1 MPALDIPRLKHWFA
15 HHARDLAP
23 LATLIALVLFF
34 SLFTSG
40 FFNTYTLASVL
51 KQGSTRA
58 IVATGLTFV
67 LLCAEI
73 DLSVALVATL
83 SACQMG
89 VLYHWILTHHPS
101 ILSLTGEAGTVHV
114 TLLGVAFVILLP
126 VLSGLLIG
134 LLNGVLTVWSRL
146 PSFIITLAMMEVV
159 RGLASFLTRG
169 AQYPQ
174 MPALLP
180 AAANESVEIGFGF
193 ELPNSIFVCGA
204 ILLCAHLVLGYT
216 RFGRYVYMIGGNR
229 EAARLAGVRTGAV
242 VVACL
247 AICGMT
253 ASIAGLMNAGWL
265 NSAGV
270 NQNQH
275 LLLEAIACVVL
286 GGTSLFGG
294 VGGIKYTI
302 IGVLAFTVL
311 DVGLGYV
318 TWVDEFLRRSVMGV
332 VLLAALLLNG
342 QLAKIRDN

>member
-1 MPALDIPRLKHWFA
+1 MSSYKSALR

-23 LATLIALVLFF
+23 LATLLVLILFF
-34 SLFTSG
+34 SVFTSG
-40 FFNTYTLASVL
+40 FFDLYTFSSVL
-51 KQGSTRA
+51 KQASTRA

-83 SACQMG
+83 AACQMG
-89 VLYHWILTHHPS
+89 VLYKWILDTGPAV
-101 ILSLTGEAGTVHV
+101 LSAAAPDGTFTVSLAGA
-114 TLLGVAFVILLP
+114 LLVLILP
-126 VLSGLLIG
+126 VLTGLFVG
-134 LLNGVLTVWSRL
+134 LLNGLLTVWSRL
-146 PSFIITLAMMEVV
+146 PSFIITLAMMEIA
-159 RGLASFLTRG
+159 RGLASYLTKG
-169 AQYPQ
+169 AQYPD
-174 MPALLP
+174 MPGVLP
-180 AAANESVEIGFGF
+180 KAANEGIFLGSSF
-193 ELPNSIFVCGA
+193 ELPYSVFVCGG
-204 ILLCAHLVLGYT
+204 LLLAAHIVLTYT
-216 RFGRYVYMIGGNR
+216 RFGRYVYMTGGNR
-229 EAARLAGVRTGAV
+229 EAARLAGVRTGFV
-242 VVACL
+242 VVVCL

-253 ASIAGLMNAGWL
+253 AGLGGLMNAGWL

-294 VGGIKYTI
+294 EGGIKNTL

-318 TWVDEFLRRSVMGV
+318 TWVDEFLRRSVMGL

-342 QLAKIRDN
+342 QLAKIRQD

>member
-1 MPALDIPRLKHWFA
+1 MHN
-15 HHARDLAP
+15 ARDLAP
-23 LATLIALVLFF
+23 LATLLALVLFF
-34 SLFTSG
+34 SIFASG
-40 FFNTYTLASVL
+40 FFSSYTLTSVL
-51 KQGSTRA
+51 KQASTRA

-89 VLYHWILTHHPS
+89 VVFHWILNHHPPL
-101 ILSLTGEAGTVHV
+101 LSLTGADGAVEV
-114 TLLGVAFVILLP
+114 TALGILLVLFIP
-126 VLSGLLIG
+126 TLSGLLIG
-134 LLNGVLTVWSRL
+134 LLNGVLTIWSRL
-146 PSFIITLAMMEVV
+146 PSFIITLAMMEVA
-159 RGLASFLTRG
+159 RGLASFITRG

-180 AAANESVEIGFGF
+180 AVANESFSLGFGF
-193 ELPNSIFVCGA
+193 ELPYSVFVCGV
-204 ILLCAHLVLGYT
+204 ILLIAHVVLGYT

-253 ASIAGLMNAGWL
+253 ASLGGLMNAGWL

-294 VGGIKYTI
+294 VGGIKYTV

-332 VLLAALLLNG
+332 VLLSALLLNG
-342 QLAKIRDN
+342 QLAKIRDR